1 MTITTV
7 SMNRIPVNPST
18 ASNAES
24 NKLQTQLTTEQQRL
38 NRLSS
43 DGDMS
48 VQDKEKERR
57 EIQREIAEI
66 NRKLKQERM
75 EEKQEAKETAKEQD
89 KKRIIREELL
99 EKTDSED
106 IDKKKADE
114 LEKTSENS
122 SANTEKEDA
131 LTKDIPLV
139 TLKNVLT
146 ADSQVTQNVVQ
157 NNAGKQLEH
166 QKEILKA
173 EMQSDSLLGTD
184 TTAKKEALTS
194 LRKKEDLQI
203 EVLNN
208 RSETVTPD
216 MQFGSK
222 IIIRE

>member
-1 MTITTV
+1 MTINTV
-7 SMNRIPVNPST
+7 SMNRIPTNPSN
-18 ASNAES
+18 ASTLES
-24 NKLQTQLTTEQQRL
+24 SKLQTQLTTKEQSL
-38 NRLSS
+38 NKLSS
-43 DGDMS
+43 DNSMTA
-48 VQDKEKERR
+48 QDKEKERR

-66 NRKLKQERM
+66 NRKLKLKRM
-75 EEKQEAKETAKEQD
+75 EEKQEAKEAAKEQD
-89 KKRIIREELL
+89 KKRIIKEELL
-99 EKTDSED
+99 EEADSD
-106 IDKKKADE
+106 SNDKKKADE
-114 LEKTSENS
+114 LEKTSKNN

-166 QKEILKA
+166 QKEIIKA
-173 EMQSDSLLGTD
+173 EMQSDTLLGTD
-184 TTAKKEALTS
+184 TTAKKEALTN

-216 MQFGSK
+216 LQFGSK